1 MKKQALEIVRGTGN
15 VFHDFGY
22 ENADVE
28 QFKAILASE
37 IITTLDRE
45 GLSPIAARGR
55 SGIAAADFRRVCA
68 ADLGRFTVDRLVRML
83 NRLGSRVDSVRAW
96 R

>member
-37 IITTLDRE
+37 IIQDP
-45 GLSPIAARGR
+45 GP
-55 SGIAAADFRRVCA
+55 
-68 ADLGRFTVDRLVRML
+68 
-83 NRLGSRVDSVRAW
+83 
-96 R
+96 